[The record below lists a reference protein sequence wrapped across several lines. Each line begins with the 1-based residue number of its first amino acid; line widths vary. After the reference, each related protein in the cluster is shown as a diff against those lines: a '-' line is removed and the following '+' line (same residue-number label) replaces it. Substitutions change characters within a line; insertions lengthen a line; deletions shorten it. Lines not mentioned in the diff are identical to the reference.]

1 MINNELMFDEWEDE
15 EEFED
20 IDDLSTDGG
29 DEEFGD
35 GDEGEE

>member
-20 IDDLSTDGG
+20 LSTNKEDGDDEFGG
-29 DEEFGD
+29 DEE
-35 GDEGEE
+35 E